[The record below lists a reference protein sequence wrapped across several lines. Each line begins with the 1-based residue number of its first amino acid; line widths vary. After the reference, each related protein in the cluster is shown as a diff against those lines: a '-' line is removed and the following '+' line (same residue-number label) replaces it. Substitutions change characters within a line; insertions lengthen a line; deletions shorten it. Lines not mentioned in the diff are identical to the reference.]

1 MKLGQEVTGD
11 YKCSVGQRDK
21 DRPPPPASPGPVF
34 DLKRTD
40 SLPFALRLHHSL
52 SVKKSLENHMLFARL
67 ALCSLSFSHR
77 NH

>member
-40 SLPFALRLHHSL
+40 SLPFALRLH
-52 SVKKSLENHMLFARL
+52 LE
-67 ALCSLSFSHR
+67 
-77 NH
+77 